1 MGKTSGTKPRTRRK
15 QRDAPLRPKVE
26 VKVGK
31 RGRALEIDG
40 TFASWYEPGLPIT
53 GSVWD
58 ALAAPLLALPKTRR
72 RDVLLLGLGGGSVA
86 RVVRA
91 LAPDARIVGV
101 EMSGEVLRA
110 ARRWLELDALD
121 IDVVQADA
129 RLYLQR
135 ARRRYDLIVEDLF
148 MGSGR
153 AVYKPDWLPDP
164 GLDSIRRRL
173 APGGVLVSNTI
184 DEAAPMAAALARR
197 FRGLISI
204 EVEDY
209 DNRVLVAGRA
219 GLSAKQLRAALGG
232 DPILGATLP
241 RLKFRT
247 LATAGQ
253 RRASRVG

>member
-1 MGKTSGTKPRTRRK
+1 MSKTSGRKRR
-15 QRDAPLRPKVE
+15 AARPKVE
-26 VKVGK
+26 VKIGK

-86 RVVRA
+86 RAIRA

-110 ARRWLELDALD
+110 ARRWLELDVLD
-121 IDVVQADA
+121 LEVVHADA
-129 RLYLQR
+129 RVYLQR
-135 ARRRYDLIVEDLF
+135 ARRRYDLVVEDLF
-148 MGSGR
+148 IGSGR
-153 AVYKPDWLPDP
+153 NVYKPDWLPDP
-164 GLDSIRRRL
+164 GLDSVRRRL
-173 APGGVLVSNTI
+173 KPGGLLVSNTI
-184 DEAAPMAAALARR
+184 DEAAPMAAALARH

-219 GLSAKQLRAALGG
+219 PLSARALRAALRA

-241 RLKFRT
+241 RLKLRT
-247 LATAGQ
+247 LSARGADGGPIV
-253 RRASRVG
+253 R

>member
-1 MGKTSGTKPRTRRK
+1 MRPR
-15 QRDAPLRPKVE
+15 VE
-26 VKVGK
+26 VKVGR

-58 ALAAPLLALPKTRR
+58 ALAAPLLALPPARR
-72 RDVLLLGLGGGSVA
+72 RDVLVLGLGGGSVA

-91 LAPDARIVGV
+91 LAPQARIVGV

-121 IDVVQADA
+121 VEVVRADA
-129 RLYLQR
+129 RVYLQR
-135 ARRRYDLIVEDLF
+135 ARRRYDLVIEDLF
-148 MGSGR
+148 VGRGR
-153 AVYKPDWLPDP
+153 AVHKPDWLPDP
-164 GLDSIRRRL
+164 GLEWVRRRL
-173 APGGVLVSNTI
+173 APGGLLVSNTI
-184 DEAAPMAAALARR
+184 DEAAPMAAALARH

-209 DNRVLVAGRA
+209 DNRVLVAGGRQLTA
-219 GLSAKQLRAALGG
+219 RGLRAALGA

-241 RLKFRT
+241 RLKLRT
-247 LATAGQ
+247 LAGQ
-253 RRASRVG
+253 GRRRARAGR